1 MITRVTFLLSF
12 LLTSI
17 AGFSQL
23 SLDRQVIATL
33 GHYEKVGSL
42 ELSYT
47 SGELAIETAI
57 TTNGM
62 LILTQ
67 GFQQPDTAGSFVGI
81 DPPVAFPVEYSI
93 FPNPTSGVLQVELV
107 SDKPAV
113 VMMDVYDLRGRK
125 TIVPVQILRFTGTK
139 STVFNLEIL
148 SDGFY
153 LFNFRDQKG
162 KLLKTEKVQKI
173 H

>member
-1 MITRVTFLLSF
+1 MIARFISLGISMLIV
-12 LLTSI
+12 I
-17 AGFSQL
+17 AGHAQL

-33 GHYEKVGSL
+33 GNYAEAGGL

-67 GFQQPDTAGSFVGI
+67 GFQQPDTAGDFVSI
-81 DPPVAFPVEYSI
+81 DPPVAFPVEYNI
-93 FPNPTSGVLQVELV
+93 FPNPTSGVLKVELI
-107 SDKPAV
+107 SDKSVTV
-113 VMMDVYDLRGRK
+113 VMDIYDMRGRK
-125 TIVPVQILRFTGTK
+125 TLIPVQKTRFSGLKT
-139 STVFNLEIL
+139 TVFNLGIL

-153 LFNFRDQKG
+153 LFNFRDENG
-162 KLLKTEKVQKI
+162 KLLKTEKVQKV